1 MLEKQRNIQEKLRR
15 KMEYI
20 EYLKERSPPKV
31 DEKKRE
37 EIQERLHVPE
47 KIEERNKKELGLNY
61 LKEAKKLKKKKSN
74 VEFLK
79 R

>member
-37 EIQERLHVPE
+37 EIQERLHVP
-47 KIEERNKKELGLNY
+47 
-61 LKEAKKLKKKKSN
+61 
-74 VEFLK
+74 
-79 R
+79 